1 LTGRTR
7 LHAGATDDAE
17 DDMSGIAAHPLRP
30 DGTPPAIAPADRAP
44 GHGSPAHPTSTSQRR
59 GRLHLEVAVLLAAVA
74 AVLGGVIA
82 LLAPT
87 SVTARRATS
96 ARGLTSLPAAAQ
108 GPVSAAL
115 GRDDPAYR
123 VAGLRAVNPAQH
135 LHVKFSSHGVAVA
148 AGAARLGLTLTA
160 YGYASALQPLASA
173 APWVSANR
181 VSYARGALR
190 EWYTNGPLGLEQ
202 GFDLA
207 ARPRAGRGP
216 LTLALAL
223 SGDLTARLHG
233 GSLLLSEHGTTLRYG
248 GLLATDARGHLLRSW
263 LTLAGDR
270 LLIHVEDRGAVYPL
284 RIDPLLQHAEQRAE
298 LTTTDGSIEEGVGW
312 SVAVSGDT
320 IVVGAPN
327 QTVDTTTAQGAAYVF
342 TMPSTGWANATQTA
356 ELSAFEGHKYD
367 GFGTSVAISDEEIV
381 VGAPGREVGFYKEQ
395 GAAYVFTEPPTGW
408 ENATQNAELTASAG
422 TPKDMLGWSVAFAG
436 SAVVAGAPFHNG
448 EQGAVYVFTEPPAGW
463 SGTLNESADLAVS
476 GASTDE
482 RLGWS
487 VAGAGSTVF
496 VGAPERSVFYSHQ
509 GAAYEFTMPSSGW
522 AGTVTQNAELTAS
535 DGAEDDELGESLA
548 AAGNTAVV
556 GAPDREFGR
565 GAAYVF
571 TMPSTGWAGAQTQ
584 NAELTASDGT
594 KDDRFAYSLA
604 IAGGTILAGAP
615 SHQVGSY
622 AEQGAVY
629 VFTMPP
635 TGWAGAQTQNAE
647 LTTSQGIAD
656 DELGSSVAL
665 SGNAIVAGATGRTV
679 ESNLYE
685 GAAFVFVEPPPVAVP
700 PSTNGGVAAPTPPL
714 VAVAPSIS
722 DLRESAKTWREGSL
736 GHASAARGKTQ
747 PPLGTTFSFGLNVP
761 ARVTLEFTK
770 SAGGR
775 RVGRTCARETRQNKH
790 KQRCTRTVTAGTL
803 TLSGHAGENTVRF
816 AGLLSKHKQLGTGS
830 YTLLV
835 TATASSK
842 RSATRTLRF
851 TIAGRAT
858 LRRLSRPHIDAVGF
872 GATSDDRRRPQVP
885 MNTRGEA

>member
-1 LTGRTR
+1 
-7 LHAGATDDAE
+7 
-17 DDMSGIAAHPLRP
+17 MSGIAEHPMRL
-30 DGTPPAIAPADRAP
+30 DGTPPAIVAAGRAP
-44 GHGSPAHPTSTSQRR
+44 GRGSPAHPRSAARRR
-59 GRLHLEVAVLLAAVA
+59 GRLNLRAAVLLASIA
-74 AVLGGVIA
+74 AVLGCVVA
-82 LLAPT
+82 L
-87 SVTARRATS
+87 VTPPGAAVRRATS
-96 ARGLTSLPAAAQ
+96 ATHGLTSLPAAAQ

-115 GRDDPAYR
+115 GRHDPAYR
-123 VAGLRAVNPAQH
+123 VAGLRAVNPAQR
-135 LHVKFSSHGVAVA
+135 LHVQFSRHGVAVA

-160 YGYASALQPLASA
+160 YGYASALQPLGSA
-173 APWVSANR
+173 APQVSANR
-181 VSYARGALR
+181 VSYAHGALR

-216 LTLALAL
+216 LTLALTL
-223 SGDLTARLHG
+223 SGDLAARMHG
-233 GSLLLSEHGTTLRYG
+233 GSLLLDDHGTTLRYSD
-248 GLLATDARGHLLRSW
+248 LLATDARGHVLRSW

-270 LLIHVEDRGAVYPL
+270 LLIHVEDRGATYPL

-327 QTVDTTTAQGAAYVF
+327 QTVGATTAQGAVDVF
-342 TMPSTGWANATQTA
+342 TMPASGWANATQTA
-356 ELSAFEGHKYD
+356 ELSAFAGSKYEQ
-367 GFGTSVAISDEEIV
+367 FGASVAITGNTIV

-448 EQGAVYVFTEPPAGW
+448 EQGAAYVFTEPPAGW
-463 SGTLNESADLAVS
+463 SGTLNESADLTVS
-476 GASTDE
+476 GGSTDE

-487 VAGAGSTVF
+487 VAGAGNTVF

-509 GAAYEFTMPSSGW
+509 GAAYEFTMPSTGW
-522 AGTVTQNAELTAS
+522 AGTLTQNAELTAS
-535 DGAEDDELGESLA
+535 DGAENDGLGESLA

-629 VFTMPP
+629 VFTMPS
-635 TGWAGAQTQNAE
+635 TGWTGALTQNAE
-647 LTTSQGIAD
+647 LTTAQGIAD

-665 SGNAIVAGATGRTV
+665 SGNTIVAGATGRTV

-685 GAAFVFVEPPPVAVP
+685 GAAFVFVEPPPATVP
-700 PSTNGGVAAPTPPL
+700 PTTNGGGGTAPTPP
-714 VAVAPSIS
+714 VAAITPSVS
-722 DLRESAKTWREGSL
+722 GLRESAKAWREGPL
-736 GHASAARGKTQ
+736 GHARTAQGKTQ
-747 PPLGTTFSFGLNVP
+747 PPLGTTFSFNLNVP

-770 SAGGR
+770 PAGGR
-775 RVGRTCARETRQNKH
+775 KVGRTCVAETRQNKH
-790 KQRCTRTVTAGTL
+790 KQRCTRTVTAGAL
-803 TLSGHAGENTVRF
+803 TLSAHAGENTVRF
-816 AGLLSKHKQLGTGS
+816 AGLLSKHTQLGTGS

-835 TATASSK
+835 TATASGK
-842 RSATRTLRF
+842 RSTTRTLRF

-858 LRRLSRPHIDAVGF
+858 LSRLSRPHIDAVGF

-885 MNTRGEA
+885 MNTGGEA